1 MATNL
6 DKYKK
11 DLEDLIILG
20 DALLEDLSK
29 NKYKANSFFSNYQR
43 WYSETCEVI
52 KQLLPNRFAEF
63 ERLYSGEKRKN
74 ITGYTYTI
82 QDWLL
87 GIRAPINKLTGKKWF
102 DDFPA
107 MAMRFQNQLLILK
120 SARSRFESS
129 LFDIQQLVRADLFDS
144 EVDIARELLKNG
156 FSRAAGAVAGVVLE
170 EHLKQVCSNHNVKVK
185 KKNPHISD
193 YNEALKGENV
203 IDIPNWRFIQRLG
216 DLRNLCVHK
225 KDREPVKDEVDE
237 LIKGVAKITKT
248 LF

>member
-1 MATNL
+1 M
-6 DKYKK
+6 
-11 DLEDLIILG
+11 
-20 DALLEDLSK
+20 
-29 NKYKANSFFSNYQR
+29 
-43 WYSETCEVI
+43 
-52 KQLLPNRFAEF
+52 
-63 ERLYSGEKRKN
+63 
-74 ITGYTYTI
+74 
-82 QDWLL
+82 
-87 GIRAPINKLTGKKWF
+87 TGKKWF

-193 YNEALKGENV
+193 YNEALK
-203 IDIPNWRFIQRLG
+203 
-216 DLRNLCVHK
+216 
-225 KDREPVKDEVDE
+225 
-237 LIKGVAKITKT
+237 
-248 LF
+248 